1 MSLIFLFFFSMLI
14 FERGLVFVILFGF
27 ILVVLEFIIV
37 EVLGRYRLFIL
48 KGGIIV
54 LIIF

>member
-14 FERGLVFVILFGF
+14 FERGLFFVILFGF
-27 ILVVLEFIIV
+27 MLVVLEFIIV